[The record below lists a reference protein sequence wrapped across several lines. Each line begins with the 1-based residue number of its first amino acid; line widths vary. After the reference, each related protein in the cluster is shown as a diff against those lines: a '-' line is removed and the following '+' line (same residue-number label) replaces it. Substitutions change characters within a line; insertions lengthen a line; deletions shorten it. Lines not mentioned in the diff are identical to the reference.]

1 MIKRMRIFLRVLKDT
16 GADKIWLSFVIQF
29 FVLSV
34 VIWRVEP
41 EVKTYE
47 AALWYSYSVVTTVGF
62 GDVVVQHFLSRI
74 ISVWLSLNAVV
85 VFAIITG
92 VIVNYYNRIT
102 ELKQKETL
110 VSMMHKL
117 EKLPDLSKEELEEL
131 SRNVSE
137 TLEKM

>member
-1 MIKRMRIFLRVLKDT
+1 MVKRIRIFLRVLKDT

-29 FVLSV
+29 FALSV

-41 EVKTYE
+41 DIKTYG

-62 GDVVVQHFLSRI
+62 GDVVVQHFLSRV

-117 EKLPDLSKEELEEL
+117 ENLPDLSKEELEEL

>member
-1 MIKRMRIFLRVLKDT
+1 M
-16 GADKIWLSFVIQF
+16 
-29 FVLSV
+29 
-34 VIWRVEP
+34 
-41 EVKTYE
+41 
-47 AALWYSYSVVTTVGF
+47 TTVGF
-62 GDVVVQHFLSRI
+62 GDVVVQHFLSRV

-117 EKLPDLSKEELEEL
+117 ENLPDLSKEELEEL

-137 TLEKM
+137 TLEKI